1 MPVRPGLVA
10 GVDEAGRGPLAGPV
24 VVAAVIL
31 DPDRPLAGLDDSK
44 KLSADRRETLAL
56 LIRERALAWAI
67 AEVSSTDI
75 DRINILR
82 ATLLGMRQAVEGL
95 AWPPAL
101 ALVDG
106 NRTPDLPCEA
116 RSIIG
121 GDALEPAISAASI
134 LAKVARDRIMQ
145 DLHRRYPQYGFDRHK
160 GYPTPEHLR
169 LLAQHGP
176 CSEHRRSFA
185 PVRRALQAGL
195 LLHQD
200 QRSAPSTKRS
210 MDSRVTGPR

>member
-1 MPVRPGLVA
+1 LVA

-56 LIRERALAWAI
+56 LIRKEALAWAI
-67 AEVSSTDI
+67 AEVSPDVI
-75 DRINILR
+75 DRINILQ
-82 ATLLGMRQAVEGL
+82 ATLLGMRQAVEEL

-121 GDALEPAISAASI
+121 GDGLEPAISAASI
-134 LAKVARDRIMQ
+134 IAKVARDRIMQ

-176 CSEHRRSFA
+176 CAEHRRSFA

-195 LLHQD
+195 LPQ
-200 QRSAPSTKRS
+200 
-210 MDSRVTGPR
+210 

>member
-1 MPVRPGLVA
+1 MA

-56 LIRERALAWAI
+56 LIRKEALAWAI
-67 AEVSSTDI
+67 AEVSPDVI
-75 DRINILR
+75 DRINILQ
-82 ATLLGMRQAVEGL
+82 ATLLGMQQAVEEL

-106 NRTPDLPCEA
+106 NRTPDLACEA

-121 GDALEPAISAASI
+121 GDGLEPAISAASI
-134 LAKVARDRIMQ
+134 IAKVARDRIMQ

-176 CSEHRRSFA
+176 CAEHRRSFA

-195 LLHQD
+195 LPQ
-200 QRSAPSTKRS
+200 
-210 MDSRVTGPR
+210 